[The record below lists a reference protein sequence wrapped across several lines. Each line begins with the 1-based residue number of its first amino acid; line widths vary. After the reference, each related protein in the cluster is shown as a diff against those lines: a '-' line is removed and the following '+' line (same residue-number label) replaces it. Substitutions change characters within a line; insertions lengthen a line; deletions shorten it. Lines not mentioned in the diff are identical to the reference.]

1 MKHDLSNV
9 AFLLASEF
17 IQHTSR
23 SVFLTGKAGTGKTTF
38 LKHIRE
44 VTHKNTV
51 VVAPTGVAAMN
62 AGGMTIHSFF
72 QIPPAVFLP
81 GSQQPDGNIRVLNRA
96 TLFKHHHIN
105 NNKLELFRELEL
117 LIIDEVSMVRCDLID
132 LIDVILKHARK
143 SSQPFGGVQV
153 LFIGDLFQLP
163 PVAQHEEWALLK
175 DHYPGT
181 FFFHSRVVSEMRLLS
196 IELQKIYRQKEH
208 DFIQLLNHVRHNE
221 VTDDDIDVLNT
232 RFSPET
238 QKIRDHIVLTTH
250 NYKADAINL
259 EELEK
264 LPGPLFQFDAI
275 IDGEFSDRNFPTDVA
290 LQLKQGARIMFIRN
304 DGSEDKLFFNGK
316 LAVVKDLSEDHI
328 VVTCVDGSEFE
339 LKAEKWQNIKYTY
352 KAESEKIDQQ
362 ELGSFTQ
369 FPIRLAWAITIHKSQ
384 GLTFEQVIIDAGDSF
399 TAGQVYVALS
409 RCTSLQ
415 GLVLSSK
422 ISRHQISTNPQVN
435 EYSRQLQKDGVMHD
449 LLQREK
455 AHYEHQRIVT
465 LFNIDTVL
473 EEILLWHSELHGKK
487 LPIFFEAMTL
497 AEQMA
502 SKAKEL
508 SGIAEKFR
516 KQLEQLLE
524 QSLVSQDYGIVHQRA
539 EKGIIYF
546 HTFLNQEILAKLKTH
561 IRSLKGKRKV
571 KQYLVG
577 VKKLTQTVQ
586 RKTEKLRSS
595 GLIDK
600 NLIGQN
606 TDEDVAEGESEA
618 RVK

>member
-1 MKHDLSNV
+1 MKHDQTNV
-9 AFLLASEF
+9 AFSLASEF
-17 IQHTSR
+17 IQRTSR

-38 LKHIRE
+38 LKHIRGE
-44 VTHKNTV
+44 THKNTV

-81 GSQQPDGNIRVLNRA
+81 GAQTHDGNVRVLNRA
-96 TLFKHHHIN
+96 TLFKHHHIS

-132 LIDVILKHARK
+132 LIDVILRHARK
-143 SSQPFGGVQV
+143 SSLPFGGVQV

-163 PVAQHEEWALLK
+163 PVAQQEEWTLLK

-181 FFFHSRVVSEMRLLS
+181 FFFHSRVVREMKLLA
-196 IELQKIYRQKEH
+196 IELQKIYRQKERN
-208 DFIQLLNHVRHNE
+208 FIQLLNHVRHNE
-221 VTDDDIDVLNT
+221 VTDEDINMLNA

-238 QKIRDHIVLTTH
+238 QKISDHIVLTTH
-250 NYKADAINL
+250 NYKADAINR
-259 EELEK
+259 EELDK
-264 LPGPLFQFDAI
+264 LPGALFQFDAS

-290 LQLKQGARIMFIRN
+290 LQLKQGAHIMFIRN
-304 DGSEDKLFFNGK
+304 DISEDKLFFNGK
-316 LAVVKDLSEDHI
+316 LAEVKDISEDRI
-328 VVTCVDGSEFE
+328 VVAGADGAEFE
-339 LKAEKWQNIKYTY
+339 LKKEKWQNIKYTY
-352 KAESEKIDQQ
+352 KAESEKIEEQ

-384 GLTFEQVIIDAGDSF
+384 GLTFEHVIIDAGDSF

-409 RCTSLQ
+409 RCTSLN

-435 EYSRQLQKDGVMHD
+435 EYSMQLQKDGVMHD

-455 AHYEHQRIVT
+455 AHYEHQRLVI
-465 LFNIDTVL
+465 LFNVDTVL
-473 EEILLWHSELHGKK
+473 EEILLWHTELHGKK
-487 LPIFFEAMTL
+487 ISIFFEAMAL
-497 AEQMA
+497 AEQLA
-502 SKAKEL
+502 LKAREL
-508 SGIAEKFR
+508 SEIAEKFR

-524 QSLVSQDYGIVHQRA
+524 RSRESQDYTIVHQRA
-539 EKGIIYF
+539 EKGIVYF
-546 HTFLNQEILAKLKTH
+546 HMFLTQEILVKLKTH

-571 KQYLVG
+571 KQYLAG
-577 VKKLTQTVQ
+577 VKKLAQVIQ
-586 RKTEKLRSS
+586 RKAEKLRSS

-600 NLIGQN
+600 NLIPD
-606 TDEDVAEGESEA
+606 TDEDAAEKEPGKS
-618 RVK
+618 VK